1 MYTFYTDKQEVFECK
16 LDLEGA
22 KLTDS
27 KVRLVLESS
36 NYNLLF
42 YGKIDENGKCEIPVK
57 KLKSLLQ
64 ETDTGKVKLEVIAED
79 TYFEPWN
86 DTYNVKTSKKVTV
99 EVVQPDTQAKK
110 PIVEVKVEEPVQMQQ
125 PTPTPKVVKPV
136 QKVQKK
142 DPIAELKKYLSEQ
155 TYFTGTLQSFKTA
168 IKQPRHRNYFNTICE
183 ANKLDKKVVLKQI
196 LS

>member
-27 KVRLVLESS
+27 RARLVLESS

-57 KLKSLLQ
+57 KLKSLLA

-79 TYFEPWN
+79 TYFEPWS
-86 DTYNVKTSKKVTV
+86 DTYDVKTSKKVTV
-99 EVVQPDTQAKK
+99 EVTSKSTAK
-110 PIVEVKVEEPVQMQQ
+110 PITEKKVTVTQVQH
-125 PTPTPKVVKPV
+125 TPTIDRTAQFLKLLE
-136 QKVQKK
+136 KK
-142 DPIAELKKYLSEQ
+142 NITLKNINNNLKTLQTLSEL
-155 TYFTGTLQSFKTA
+155 FSKKFKLTETEKRSIVEGV
-168 IKQPRHRNYFNTICE
+168 IKR
-183 ANKLDKKVVLKQI
+183 LK
-196 LS
+196 

>member
-27 KVRLVLESS
+27 KARLVLESN

-42 YGKIDENGKCEIPVK
+42 YGTIDDNGKCHIPVK

-99 EVVQPDTQAKK
+99 EVVSKETKPLTEKKVTVTAVQQTQTIDRTAQFLKLLEKK
-110 PIVEVKVEEPVQMQQ
+110 NITLKNINQNIKTLQTLSELFSKKFKLSETEKRTIVEGVI
-125 PTPTPKVVKPV
+125 
-136 QKVQKK
+136 KK
-142 DPIAELKKYLSEQ
+142 LK
-155 TYFTGTLQSFKTA
+155 
-168 IKQPRHRNYFNTICE
+168 
-183 ANKLDKKVVLKQI
+183 
-196 LS
+196 

>member
-42 YGKIDENGKCEIPVK
+42 YGTINENGKCQIPVK
-57 KLKSLLQ
+57 KLRSLLQ
-64 ETDTGKVKLEVIAED
+64 ESDTGKVKLEVIAED
-79 TYFEPWN
+79 TYFEPWK

-99 EVVQPDTQAKK
+99 EVVSKETTK
-110 PIVEVKVEEPVQMQQ
+110 PITEKKVTAVVEKVDTKVDTKADITTQQ
-125 PTPTPKVVKPV
+125 FLKILERKNITLTNIKQHIKTI
-136 QKVQKK
+136 QTLSE
-142 DPIAELKKYLSEQ
+142 IFTKKYNLSDSE
-155 TYFTGTLQSFKTA
+155 KRA
-168 IKQPRHRNYFNTICE
+168 IVE
-183 ANKLDKKVVLKQI
+183 GVVNKLK
-196 LS
+196 

>member
-27 KVRLVLESS
+27 KARLVLESS

-57 KLKSLLQ
+57 RLKSLLA

-99 EVVQPDTQAKK
+99 EVVSKETKPLTEKK
-110 PIVEVKVEEPVQMQQ
+110 VTVTAVQQTPTIDRTSQFLKLLEKKNITLKNIKENIKTLQTLSELFSKKFKLSETEKRAIVEG
-125 PTPTPKVVKPV
+125 VVK
-136 QKVQKK
+136 K
-142 DPIAELKKYLSEQ
+142 LK
-155 TYFTGTLQSFKTA
+155 
-168 IKQPRHRNYFNTICE
+168 
-183 ANKLDKKVVLKQI
+183 
-196 LS
+196 

>member
-27 KVRLVLESS
+27 RARLVLESS

-57 KLKSLLQ
+57 KLKSLLA

-99 EVVQPDTQAKK
+99 EVVSKDTKPLTEKK
-110 PIVEVKVEEPVQMQQ
+110 VTVTAVQQTPTVDRTSQFLKLLEKKNITLKNIKQNIKTLQTLSELFSKKFKLSETEKRTIVEGVI
-125 PTPTPKVVKPV
+125 
-136 QKVQKK
+136 KK
-142 DPIAELKKYLSEQ
+142 LK
-155 TYFTGTLQSFKTA
+155 
-168 IKQPRHRNYFNTICE
+168 
-183 ANKLDKKVVLKQI
+183 
-196 LS
+196 

>member
-27 KVRLVLESS
+27 RARLVLESS

-79 TYFEPWN
+79 TYFEPWK

-99 EVVQPDTQAKK
+99 EVVSKETTK
-110 PIVEVKVEEPVQMQQ
+110 PITEKKVTAIVEKVE
-125 PTPTPKVVKPV
+125 PKEDPRTK
-136 QKVQKK
+136 QFLKILEKK
-142 DPIAELKKYLSEQ
+142 NITLSNIKQHTKTIQALSEIFTKKYNLSDSE
-155 TYFTGTLQSFKTA
+155 KRA
-168 IKQPRHRNYFNTICE
+168 IVE
-183 ANKLDKKVVLKQI
+183 GVVNKLK
-196 LS
+196 

>member
-27 KVRLVLESS
+27 RARLVLESS

-57 KLKSLLQ
+57 KLKSLLA

-99 EVVQPDTQAKK
+99 EVVSKDTKPLTEKK
-110 PIVEVKVEEPVQMQQ
+110 VTVTAVQQTPTVDRTSQFLKLLEKKNITLKNIKQNIKTLQTLSELFSKKFKLSETEKRTIVEGVI
-125 PTPTPKVVKPV
+125 
-136 QKVQKK
+136 KK
-142 DPIAELKKYLSEQ
+142 L
-155 TYFTGTLQSFKTA
+155 
-168 IKQPRHRNYFNTICE
+168 N
-183 ANKLDKKVVLKQI
+183 
-196 LS
+196 